1 MMNYTSLVT
10 KKKQYKY
17 SANICFDMKDDEK
30 LAEFIPNITT
40 TEILREYLLGIINR
54 NADVHSRILY
64 GSYGTGKSHLLTVLS
79 DLLGHVNT
87 NGKGIVEFLNAIAKY
102 DKELA
107 SEIKRF
113 ISEEKPYLVVPIY
126 ANFGDFDK
134 CITYSLKK
142 ELERNHIDICFK
154 SYFDD
159 ALKLINKWSQGDE
172 SNKRLKEIYKSNKIS
187 EADLLNGLENYDSK
201 SEKEFNIVFRAMTYG
216 AEFVSEAGN
225 MIDNITLTNSVIA
238 EDYRGIIFVFD
249 EFGRYV
255 EDTGESIKVKD
266 VQDLAEFCDHSDF
279 DDYLILVSHKQLS
292 LYTDKMKKSIS
303 DEWKKIEGRFKSTS
317 INIKYDQ
324 CLSLIPHIIPK
335 TKKWN
340 GFKRKYQE
348 QLNELYTQAYDF
360 KGFLLPPENEG
371 INPFEGGYPLHP
383 ITLYALDRLSKR
395 VAQNERTF
403 FTYLASDEEYSLF
416 SQLEKMDL
424 REFHFIGLD
433 AIYDYFEENIC
444 SYRGGEARETYKKY
458 QVAISKLVSNSEKS
472 LEVRVLK
479 AMAVIYIINDSGTL
493 ASDMETLVNVIDA
506 NKDLVRDAIAEL
518 EKKKIIKYMRQY
530 GYYDF
535 LDSSIYDFDS
545 MIDERLSFITD
556 ETAVSILNEE
566 FSDFVIYPYDYN
578 WHYHMNRVFLP
589 IFALNADLTKRTLM
603 RFLPKYYDGMIAFV
617 LDKKFEISDYLN
629 ENNLPDR
636 AILIINQNEE
646 EILYEV
652 KRYVAIKYY
661 YSIRDELKKDDP
673 TVEKELELYL
683 HEQKSVLQDIIENW
697 KNIKMNSIAVI
708 SNGQEYV
715 ARSDKDISEIA
726 SKIMR
731 NSFSRTIIVNND
743 LINKNTVTGAIR
755 LARSKA
761 LSYIMN
767 NKENMLEDC
776 SLLSPEHSIIRS
788 VLSKNGLF
796 DGEDN
801 IGVLNTLPSGEVAGQ
816 YVSNEINKYI
826 RKCMKGQSSIKEL
839 YDVLKRTPYGLR
851 DGYISIL
858 LAYELR
864 DYENISIYFH
874 GSEHD
879 YCEEELLKALECP
892 EDYSLYICNWS
903 KTETDYIESLEK
915 IFARYVD
922 KKAKNRL
929 KELYEAMNKHF
940 VAISKAARTTN
951 KYVSEKTKLYRE
963 IMSITHK
970 DYNKFFF
977 DTLLQLDRD
986 LSELQ
991 MVIQKIVLELEGVT
1005 KLQIQTIEKMVRT
1018 VLEIEPDVSIT
1029 LELKRLYEA
1038 DWKEKSFKSFDYQ
1051 TSMMLDYLANM
1062 NLVTNDEEIVQELG
1076 RVVTGFEIEYWN
1088 DSKIE
1093 DFYEAFSKMVTQLN
1107 NYQVQDNVSADEIKV
1122 IISTGNEEEKI
1133 TQFNKSE
1140 LSETSQLMFNKIKS
1154 TIDNFGESLSYDEK
1168 MQVLAKI
1175 LSEIM

>member
-54 NADVHSRILY
+54 NAEVHSRILY

-225 MIDNITLTNSVIA
+225 MIDNITLTNSVIT

-249 EFGRYV
+249 EFGRYI
-255 EDTGESIKVKD
+255 EDTGENIKVKD

-416 SQLEKMDL
+416 SQLGKMDL
-424 REFHFIGLD
+424 EEFHFIGLD

-458 QVAISKLVSNSEKS
+458 QVAISKLGSNSEKS
-472 LEVRVLK
+472 LEIRVLK

-493 ASDMETLVNVIDA
+493 APDMETLVNVIDA
-506 NKDLVRDAIAEL
+506 NKDLVRDAITEL

-589 IFALNADLTKRTLM
+589 IFALKADLTKRTLM

-636 AILIINQNEE
+636 AILVINQNEE

-683 HEQKSVLQDIIENW
+683 NEQKSVLHDIIENW
-697 KNIKMNSIAVI
+697 KNIKMNNIAVV

-715 ARSDKDISEIA
+715 TRSDKDISEIA
-726 SKIMR
+726 STIMM

-801 IGVLNTLPSGEVAGQ
+801 VGVLNTLPSGEVAGQ
-816 YVSNEINKYI
+816 YVSDEIGKYI
-826 RKCMKGQSSIKEL
+826 KKCMKGQTSIKEV
-839 YDVLKRTPYGLR
+839 YDVLKGTPYGLR
-851 DGYISIL
+851 DGYISVI

-864 DYENISIYFH
+864 NFENISIYFH

-879 YCEEELLKALECP
+879 YCEEELLKALENP

-951 KYVSEKTKLYRE
+951 KYVSEKAKLYRE
-963 IMSITHK
+963 LMSITHK
-970 DYNKFFF
+970 DYNRFFF
-977 DTLLQLDRD
+977 DTLLQLDSD

-1051 TSMMLDYLANM
+1051 TSMMLDYLANV
-1062 NLVTNDEEIVQELG
+1062 NLVTSDEEIVQELG
-1076 RVVTGFEIEYWN
+1076 RIVTGFEIEYWN

-1107 NYQVQDNVSADEIKV
+1107 TYQVQDNVGADEIKV

-1133 TQFNKSE
+1133 SQFNKSE
-1140 LSETSQLMFNKIKS
+1140 LSGTSRLMFNKIKS

-1168 MQVLAKI
+1168 LQVLAKI

>member
-1 MMNYTSLVT
+1 MNYTSLVT

-30 LAEFIPNITT
+30 LAGFIPNVTT

-87 NGKGIVEFLNAIAKY
+87 DGKGIVEFLKAIAKY
-102 DKELA
+102 DEELA
-107 SEIKRF
+107 AEIKRYVK
-113 ISEEKPYLVVPIY
+113 EEQPYLVVPIY

-142 ELERNHIDICFK
+142 ELERNQVNICFK
-154 SYFDD
+154 NYFDD
-159 ALKLINKWSQGDE
+159 ALKLINKWRQGDE
-172 SNKRLKEIYKSNKIS
+172 SRKRLKEIYKTNKIK
-187 EADLLNGLENYDSK
+187 EAELLAGLENYDSK
-201 SEKEFNIVFRAMTYG
+201 SEKEFNVVFKAMTYG

-225 MIDNITLTNSVIA
+225 LIDNITLANSVIA
-238 EDYRGIIFVFD
+238 ENYRGIIFVFD
-249 EFGRYV
+249 EFGRYI
-255 EDTGESIKVKD
+255 EDTGENIKVKD

-335 TKKWN
+335 TKEWN
-340 GFKRKYQE
+340 GFKRRFQE

-360 KGFLLPPENEG
+360 KGFLLPRENEG

-403 FTYLASDEEYSLF
+403 FTYLASDEDYSLF
-416 SQLEKMDL
+416 SQLEKMNL
-424 REFHFIGLD
+424 KEFHFIGLD
-433 AIYDYFEENIC
+433 AIYDYFEENIY
-444 SYRGGEARETYKKY
+444 SYRSEEAREVYKKY
-458 QVAISKLVSNSEKS
+458 QVAINKLGNNSEKNFES
-472 LEVRVLK
+472 RVLK
-479 AMAVIYIINDSGTL
+479 AMAVIYIINDAGTL
-493 ASDMETLVNVIDA
+493 APNEETLVNVIDA
-506 NKDLVRDAIAEL
+506 EKDLVRAAIVDL
-518 EKKKIIKYMRQY
+518 EKQKIIKFMRQY

-535 LDSSIYDFDS
+535 LDSSIYDFDT
-545 MIDERLSFITD
+545 MIEERLSAVTD
-556 ETAVSILNEE
+556 ETAVSVLNEE
-566 FSDFVIYPYDYN
+566 FSEFVIYPYDYN
-578 WHYHMNRVFLP
+578 WRYHMNRIFLP
-589 IFALNADLTKRTLM
+589 IFALKSDLSKKTLM
-603 RFLPKYYDGMIAFV
+603 RFFPKYYDGMIAFV

-629 ENNLPDR
+629 EDGLPDR
-636 AILIINQNEE
+636 SILVVNQNEE
-646 EILYEV
+646 EIIYEV

-683 HEQKSVLQDIIENW
+683 NEQKSILRDIISGW
-697 KNIKMNSIAVI
+697 RNIETDGIAVV
-708 SNGQEYV
+708 SKGQEHV
-715 ARSDKDISEIA
+715 ARSNKDISEIA
-726 SKIMR
+726 SAIMM
-731 NSFSRTIIVNND
+731 NSFPKTIIVNND
-743 LINKNTVTGAIR
+743 LVNKNTVSGAIK

-796 DGEDN
+796 DGEEN
-801 IGVLNTLPSGEVAGQ
+801 IGTLNTLPGGEVAGQ
-816 YVSNEINKYI
+816 YVDREIEKYI
-826 RKCMKGQSSIKEL
+826 QKCMRGQTGIKEL

-851 DGYISIL
+851 DGYISVL
-858 LAYELR
+858 LAYKLR

-874 GSEHD
+874 GSEND
-879 YCEEELLKALECP
+879 YCEEELLKALDSP

-903 KTETDYIESLEK
+903 EIEVSYIEGLER
-915 IFARYVD
+915 IFAHYVD

-951 KYVSEKTKLYRE
+951 KYVSENAKLYRE

-977 DTLLQLDRD
+977 ETLLQVDSD

-991 MVIQKIVLELEGVT
+991 MIVQKIVLELEGVT
-1005 KLQIQTIEKMVRT
+1005 KLQIQTLEKAVRT
-1018 VLEIEPDVSIT
+1018 VLEIESDVSIT
-1029 LELKRLYEA
+1029 SELNRLYEA
-1038 DWKEKSFKSFDYQ
+1038 AWKEKRFKSFDYQ

-1062 NLVTNDEEIVQELG
+1062 NLTTDDEEIIQDLG

-1093 DFYEAFSKMVTQLN
+1093 DFYEVFSKMVTQLN
-1107 NYQVQDNVSADEIKV
+1107 NYQVQDNVGADEIKV

-1133 TQFNKSE
+1133 TQFNKGE
-1140 LSETSQLMFNKIKS
+1140 LSRTSMLMFNKIKS

-1175 LSEIM
+1175 FSEIM

>member
-1 MMNYTSLVT
+1 MNYTSLVT

-30 LAEFIPNITT
+30 LAGFIPNVTT

-87 NGKGIVEFLNAIAKY
+87 DGKGIVDFWKAISKY

-107 SEIKRF
+107 SEIKKYVK
-113 ISEEKPYLVVPIY
+113 EEKPYLVVPIY

-142 ELERNHIDICFK
+142 ELERNNIDICFK

-159 ALKLINKWSQGDE
+159 ALKLINKWNQGQE
-172 SNKRLKEIYKSNKIS
+172 SSKRMKEIYKSNKIK
-187 EADLLNGLENYDSK
+187 ETDLINGLENYDSK

-225 MIDNITLTNSVIA
+225 MIDNITLANTVIA
-238 EDYRGIIFVFD
+238 ENYRGIIFVFD
-249 EFGRYV
+249 EFGRYI
-255 EDTGESIKVKD
+255 EDTGENIKVKD

-335 TKKWN
+335 TKEWN
-340 GFKRKYQE
+340 SFKRRYQE

-360 KGFLLPPENEG
+360 KGFLLPPENDG
-371 INPFEGGYPLHP
+371 INPFEGGFPLHP

-403 FTYLASDEEYSLF
+403 FTYLASDEDYSLF

-424 REFHFIGLD
+424 KEFHFIGLD

-444 SYRGGEARETYKKY
+444 SYRSGEAKEVYKKY
-458 QVAISKLVSNSEKS
+458 QVAINKLGSNSEKS
-472 LEVRVLK
+472 LEIRVLK
-479 AMAVIYIINDSGTL
+479 TMAVIYIINDSGTL
-493 ASDMETLVNVIDA
+493 APDTETLINVIDA
-506 NKDLVRDAIAEL
+506 DKHLVRNAIAEL
-518 EKKKIIKYMRQY
+518 ERKKIIKFMRQY

-578 WHYHMNRVFLP
+578 WHYHMNRIFLP
-589 IFALNADLTKRTLM
+589 IFALKSDLTKKTLM

-629 ENNLPDR
+629 EENMPDR
-636 AILIINQNEE
+636 AILVINQNEE

-683 HEQKSVLQDIIENW
+683 NEQKSVLREIITSW
-697 KNIKMNSIAVI
+697 RNIETDGIAVV
-708 SNGQEYV
+708 SKGQEYV

-726 SKIMR
+726 STIMM
-731 NSFSRTIIVNND
+731 NSFPRTIIVNND
-743 LINKNTVTGAIR
+743 LINKNTVSGAIR
-755 LARSKA
+755 LARLKA

-767 NKENMLEDC
+767 NKDNMLDDC
-776 SLLSPEHSIIRS
+776 SLLSPEHSIIRA

-796 DGEDN
+796 DGEEN
-801 IGVLNTLPSGEVAGQ
+801 IGVLNTLPSGEIAGQ
-816 YVSNEINKYI
+816 YVSQEIDKYI
-826 RKCMKGQSSIKEL
+826 RKCMKGQTSIKEL

-851 DGYISIL
+851 DGYISVL

-864 DYENISIYFH
+864 NYENISIYFH

-879 YCEEELLKALECP
+879 YCEEELLKALESP

-903 KTETDYIESLEK
+903 EAENVYIVSLEK

-940 VAISKAARTTN
+940 VSISKAARTTN
-951 KYVSEKTKLYRE
+951 KYVSEKAKLYRE

-977 DTLLQLDRD
+977 ETLLQLDDD

-991 MVIQKIVLELEGVT
+991 MIIQKIVLELESVT
-1005 KLQIQTIEKMVRT
+1005 KLQIQTIEKAVRT

-1029 LELKRLYEA
+1029 AELNRSYEA
-1038 DWKEKSFKSFDYQ
+1038 EWKEKRFKSFDYQ

-1062 NLVTNDEEIVQELG
+1062 NLAISDEEIVQELG
-1076 RVVTGFEIEYWN
+1076 RLVTGFEIEYWN

-1107 NYQVQDNVSADEIKV
+1107 NYQVQDNVGADEIKV
-1122 IISTGNEEEKI
+1122 TISTGNEEEKI
-1133 TQFNKSE
+1133 TQFNRGE

-1175 LSEIM
+1175 FSEIM